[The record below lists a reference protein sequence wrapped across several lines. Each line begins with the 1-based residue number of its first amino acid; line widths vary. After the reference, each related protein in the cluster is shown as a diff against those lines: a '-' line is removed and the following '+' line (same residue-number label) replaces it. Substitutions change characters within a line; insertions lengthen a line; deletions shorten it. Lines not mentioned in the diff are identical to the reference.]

1 MTSREKENRSI
12 ANEVTEFLNDH
23 FANEKKLKYRC
34 YMFCNAKFE
43 TEKELNEHCNGTI
56 ENGYTDGCEERWP
69 GLKDHT
75 KTVLLRNL
83 MNIQIN
89 QTGNFS
95 RFLKNG
101 GI

>member
-12 ANEVTEFLNDH
+12 ANEMTEFLNDH

-43 TEKELNEHCNGTI
+43 TEKELDEHCNGTI

-75 KTVLLRNL
+75 KIAVLLNL
-83 MNIQIN
+83 MNIQMSLNIIL
-89 QTGNFS
+89 S
-95 RFLKNG
+95 RFLKSG